1 MKFQG
6 VLFFPV
12 TPFAPDGSLDEE
24 RLAQHIE
31 AGVAAGAGGVFVACG
46 TGEFHALTS
55 EEIERATRIAVATT
69 AGRVP
74 VLAAAGGPPPV
85 ARDQAA
91 RVERAGADGILL
103 LPPYLVSAPQQGLI
117 RYVKEVTEATALPV
131 VFYQRGTARLTPD
144 TAAAIAAL
152 PGVVGLKDGIGDIE
166 RMHRVVRAVR
176 AVPGTEG
183 FQFFNGL
190 PTAEMIAPAYQGIG
204 VGLHS
209 SAVFA
214 FAPEIAVAFHR
225 ALVPRQATFAPS
237 QRPARTLAA
246 PGTSPSTSS
255 TRTFARHAESTHRTP
270 LLDGQRLPAAAL
282 AEHDET
288 LVATLLDEFYGPLV
302 ELRDEVP
309 GYAVALVKAGV
320 TLRGLDVGG
329 VRAPLVDPT
338 PEHVARLAKL
348 IDHGL
353 EVVGA

>member
-12 TPFAPDGSLDEE
+12 TPFASDGSVDEE

-31 AGVAAGAGGVFVACG
+31 AGVTAGAGGVFVACG
-46 TGEFHALTS
+46 TGEFHALTPD
-55 EEIERATRIAVATT
+55 EIERATRVAVTVT

-85 ARDQAA
+85 ARDQAV

-103 LPPYLVSAPQQGLI
+103 LPPYLVSAPQQGLV
-117 RYVKEVTEATALPV
+117 RYVREVTAATGLPV
-131 VFYQRGTARLTPD
+131 IFYQRGTARLTAD
-144 TAAAIAAL
+144 TAAEIAAL

-190 PTAEMIAPAYQGIG
+190 PTAEMTAPAYQGIG
-204 VGLHS
+204 VGLYS

-214 FAPEIAVAFHR
+214 FAPEIALAFHR
-225 ALVPRQATFAPS
+225 AL
-237 QRPARTLAA
+237 
-246 PGTSPSTSS
+246 
-255 TRTFARHAESTHRTP
+255 AEG
-270 LLDGQRLPAAAL
+270 DEAL
-282 AEHDET
+282 
-288 LVATLLDEFYGPLV
+288 VGTLLDEFYGPLV

-309 GYAVALVKAGV
+309 GYAVALIKAGV

-329 VRAPLVDPT
+329 VRAPLIDPA
-338 PEHVARLAKL
+338 PEHVTRLAKL

-353 EVVGA
+353 GVVGA

>member
-1 MKFQG
+1 MKFHG

-12 TPFAPDGSLDEE
+12 TPFAADGSLDEE

-31 AGVAAGAGGVFVACG
+31 SGVAAGAGGVFVACG
-46 TGEFHALTS
+46 TGEFHALS
-55 EEIERATRIAVATT
+55 ADEIERATRVAVRTT

-103 LPPYLVSAPQQGLI
+103 LPPYLVSAPQQGLV
-117 RYVKEVTEATALPV
+117 RYVREVTAATALPV
-131 VFYQRGTARLTPD
+131 VFYQRGTARLTED
-144 TAAAIAAL
+144 TAAEIAAL

-176 AVPGTEG
+176 AVPGTED

-190 PTAEMIAPAYQGIG
+190 PTAEMTAPAYQGIG
-204 VGLHS
+204 VELYS

-214 FAPEIAVAFHR
+214 FAPEIALAFHR
-225 ALVPRQATFAPS
+225 AL
-237 QRPARTLAA
+237 
-246 PGTSPSTSS
+246 
-255 TRTFARHAESTHRTP
+255 AEG
-270 LLDGQRLPAAAL
+270 DEAL
-282 AEHDET
+282 
-288 LVATLLDEFYGPLV
+288 VSRLLDEFYGPLV
-302 ELRDEVP
+302 ALRDEVP
-309 GYAVALVKAGV
+309 GYAVSLVKAGV

-329 VRAPLVDPT
+329 VRAPLLDPA

-348 IDHGL
+348 LDHGL

>member
-12 TPFAPDGSLDEE
+12 TPFGSDGSLDEE

-55 EEIERATRIAVATT
+55 DEVERATRVAVRTV

-85 ARDQAA
+85 ARDHAA

-103 LPPYLVSAPQQGLI
+103 LPPYLVSAPQRGLV
-117 RYVKEVTEATALPV
+117 RYVKEVTEATGLPV
-131 VFYQRGTARLTPD
+131 VFYQRGTARLTAA
-144 TAAAIAAL
+144 TAAEIAAL
-152 PGVVGLKDGIGDIE
+152 PGVVGLKDGIGDLE
-166 RMHRVVRAVR
+166 RMHRIVRAVR

-190 PTAEMIAPAYQGIG
+190 PTAEMTAPAYQGIG
-204 VGLHS
+204 VSLYS

-214 FAPEIAVAFHR
+214 FAPEIALAFHR
-225 ALVPRQATFAPS
+225 ALGA
-237 QRPARTLAA
+237 
-246 PGTSPSTSS
+246 GD
-255 TRTFARHAESTHRTP
+255 E
-270 LLDGQRLPAAAL
+270 AL
-282 AEHDET
+282 VDP
-288 LVATLLDEFYGPLV
+288 LLDEFYGPLV

-309 GYAVALVKAGV
+309 GYAVSLIKAGV

-329 VRAPLVDPT
+329 VRAPLLDPA
-338 PEHVARLAKL
+338 PEHIARLAKL

-353 EVVGA
+353 GVVGA

>member
-12 TPFAPDGSLDEE
+12 TPFAPDGSVDEE

-46 TGEFHALTS
+46 TGEFHALTP
-55 EEIERATRIAVATT
+55 EEIERATRVAVATT

-74 VLAAAGGPPPV
+74 VLAAAGGPLPV

-103 LPPYLVSAPQQGLI
+103 LPPYLVSAPQQGLV
-117 RYVKEVTEATALPV
+117 RYVREVTDATALPV
-131 VFYQRGTARLTPD
+131 VFYQRDTARLTPD
-144 TAAAIAAL
+144 TAAEIAAL

-176 AVPGTEG
+176 AVPGTED

-190 PTAEMIAPAYQGIG
+190 PTAEMTAPAYQGIG
-204 VGLHS
+204 VGLYS

-214 FAPEIAVAFHR
+214 FAPEIALAFHR
-225 ALVPRQATFAPS
+225 AL
-237 QRPARTLAA
+237 
-246 PGTSPSTSS
+246 
-255 TRTFARHAESTHRTP
+255 
-270 LLDGQRLPAAAL
+270 
-282 AEHDET
+282 AEHDDT
-288 LVATLLDEFYGPLV
+288 LVTTLLDEFYGPLV

-309 GYAVALVKAGV
+309 GYTVALIKAGV

-353 EVVGA
+353 GVVGA

>member
-12 TPFAPDGSLDEE
+12 TPFTSDGSLDEE
-24 RLAQHIE
+24 RLGRHIE

-55 EEIERATRIAVATT
+55 DEIERATRVAVETT

-74 VLAAAGGPPPV
+74 VLAAAGGPTPV

-103 LPPYLVSAPQQGLI
+103 LPPYLVSAPQQGLL
-117 RYVKEVTEATALPV
+117 RYVAEVTAATSLPV
-131 VFYQRGTARLTPD
+131 IFYQRGTARLTES
-144 TAAAIAAL
+144 TAAELAAL
-152 PGVVGLKDGIGDIE
+152 PNVIGLKDGIGDTE
-166 RMHRVVRAVR
+166 RMHRIVRAVR
-176 AVPGTEG
+176 AVPGAED

-190 PTAEMIAPAYQGIG
+190 PTAEMTAPAYRGIG
-204 VGLHS
+204 VGLYS

-214 FAPEIAVAFHR
+214 FAPEIALAFHR
-225 ALVPRQATFAPS
+225 ALT
-237 QRPARTLAA
+237 
-246 PGTSPSTSS
+246 G
-255 TRTFARHAESTHRTP
+255 
-270 LLDGQRLPAAAL
+270 D
-282 AEHDET
+282 DERA
-288 LVATLLDEFYGPLV
+288 VSTLLDEFYGPLV
-302 ELRDEVP
+302 QLRDEVQ

-329 VRAPLVDPT
+329 VRAPLIDPT

-353 EVVGA
+353 EVVRA